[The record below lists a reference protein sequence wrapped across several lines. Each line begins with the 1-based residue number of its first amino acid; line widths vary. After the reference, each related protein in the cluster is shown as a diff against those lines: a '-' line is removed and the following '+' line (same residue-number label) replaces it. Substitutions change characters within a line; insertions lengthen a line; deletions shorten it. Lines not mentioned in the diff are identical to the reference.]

1 MCSSL
6 ISSLVYTLFAII
18 FNSFLLR
25 QVRTIYLF
33 IYLYGYLSVELFWT
47 ASENDNPTAFF
58 CIEKVPK
65 LSKFFSVSR
74 FILKRIS
81 VILLSRIF
89 EIGTLRF
96 QIDTSFGAIHR
107 TTHNDCPKALFT
119 VISTFATQVVV
130 CSSACFGI
138 DE

>member
-1 MCSSL
+1 M
-6 ISSLVYTLFAII
+6 IT
-18 FNSFLLR
+18 R
-25 QVRTIYLF
+25 Q
-33 IYLYGYLSVELFWT
+33 
-47 ASENDNPTAFF
+47 PFF

-119 VISTFATQVVV
+119 VIPTFSAQIVV
-130 CSSACFGI
+130 CSSACFGT
-138 DE
+138 DKKVPFPF